1 MPGAATCR
9 AYYGDFRLWREGIDY
24 LERPARAAV
33 QEFEGVDQDLALV
46 IPSSVN
52 ARLEVLV
59 RTLGYPNPVQKDRA
73 GFRAILRA
81 VRAGLQARADRLD
94 PLVWIEDDTTLRVLA
109 AASPSLQTTA
119 PHGYSTGDRLL
130 IRRAGVG
137 LWTLLAATVTGA
149 DTFTGS
155 AVTGT
160 QLHAIAAGDEV
171 LRVDAYW
178 VGMVAQPFPQPV
190 EPRDEGDFWNPRVE
204 YIFKGSGEHTYSRAV
219 ATVGS

>member
-9 AYYGDFRLWREGIDY
+9 AYYGDFRLWREGIEY
-24 LERPARAAV
+24 LERPSRASV
-33 QEFEGVDQDLALV
+33 QTFDGVDQDHALV

-52 ARLEVLV
+52 AQLEVSV
-59 RTLGYPNPVQKDRA
+59 RCLGYPNPVQRDRA

-94 PLVWIEDDTTLRVLA
+94 ALVWIEDDGTLRTLSGVA
-109 AASPSLQTTA
+109 GPLQTST
-119 PHGYSTGDRLL
+119 PHGYSTGDVLL

-137 LWTLLAATVTGA
+137 LWTLLSATVVGA
-149 DTFTGS
+149 DTFTGA
-155 AVTGT
+155 AVSGT
-160 QLHAIAAGDEV
+160 ILHALAPGDEV

-178 VGMVAQPFPQPV
+178 LGMVAQPFPQPV
-190 EPRDEGDFWNPRVE
+190 EPRDEGDFWNPSIE
-204 YIFKGSGEHTYSRAV
+204 YGFQGDGKLTYARAV